1 MSKVLAKELR
11 KDGELLAELVI
22 AKELGY
28 TLVELR
34 EKMTE
39 EELYI
44 WHAFLTLQREEEDK
58 MLNKSKMRR

>member
-1 MSKVLAKELR
+1 MAKELR
-11 KDGELLAELVI
+11 KDGELLAELVV